1 MTGAVETSGA
11 GRHGRLAGRVAIV
24 TGAGRGLGR
33 AFAEAVAGE
42 DGSVVIADL
51 DGAAAESVAAAIEA
65 EGGQALA
72 VRVDIADAAD
82 TDRMAAVAIE
92 RFGRVDILVN
102 NAAAMAELPRR
113 PFEEIPQAEFSR
125 VLEVNVIGTWQCA
138 RAVIAQMR
146 RQGYGKI
153 VNVASDMVLSG
164 APGLLHYVASKGAI
178 IAMTRSLAREVGD
191 ANITV
196 NTIAPGFTLTEGAL
210 VHGEEVAETRI
221 RGRAIQRA
229 ELPEDLTGTLLYL
242 ASADS
247 DFVTGQLI
255 AVNGGYVLS

>member
-1 MTGAVETSGA
+1 
-11 GRHGRLAGRVAIV
+11 
-24 TGAGRGLGR
+24 
-33 AFAEAVAGE
+33 
-42 DGSVVIADL
+42 
-51 DGAAAESVAAAIEA
+51 
-65 EGGQALA
+65 
-72 VRVDIADAAD
+72 
-82 TDRMAAVAIE
+82 
-92 RFGRVDILVN
+92 
-102 NAAAMAELPRR
+102 
-113 PFEEIPQAEFSR
+113 
-125 VLEVNVIGTWQCA
+125 
-138 RAVIAQMR
+138 MR

-178 IAMTRSLAREVGD
+178 IAMTRALAREVGD
-191 ANITV
+191 ANVTV

-210 VHGEEVAETRI
+210 VHGDEVAEVRI

-229 ELPEDLTGTLLYL
+229 ELPEDITGTVLYL

>member
-1 MTGAVETSGA
+1 MTGATDPGA
-11 GRHGRLAGRVAIV
+11 LRHGRLAGRVAIV

-33 AFAEAVAGE
+33 AFAESIAGEEGRVIVVDRDGTAAEEVATAISAGGGEAVA
-42 DGSVVIADL
+42 I
-51 DGAAAESVAAAIEA
+51 
-65 EGGQALA
+65 
-72 VRVDIADAAD
+72 RVDIADAAD
-82 TDRMAAVAIE
+82 TERMAATTIE
-92 RFGRVDILVN
+92 RFGRIDVLVN

-113 PFEEIPQAEFSR
+113 PFDEIPQDEFGR
-125 VLEVNVIGTWQCA
+125 VLAVNVIGTWLCT

-146 RQGYGKI
+146 RQAYGKI

-178 IAMTRSLAREVGD
+178 VAMTRSLAREVGD
-191 ANITV
+191 ANVTV

-210 VHGEEVAETRI
+210 VHGGGVAETRI

-229 ELPEDLTGTLLYL
+229 EIPDDVTGTLLYL

>member
-1 MTGAVETSGA
+1 MTDTAASGSA
-11 GRHGRLAGRVAIV
+11 RPGRLAGRVAIV
-24 TGAGRGLGR
+24 TGASRGLGR
-33 AFAEAVAGE
+33 AFAAAITREG
-42 DGSVVIADL
+42 GKVVVADL
-51 DGAAAESVAAAIEA
+51 DGSAAEEVAAAIAADGGEA
-65 EGGQALA
+65 IA
-72 VRVDIADAAD
+72 VRVDIADVAD
-82 TDRMAAVAIE
+82 TERMAAAAIE
-92 RFGRVDILVN
+92 RFGRIDILVN

-113 PFEEIPQAEFSR
+113 PFEEIPAAEFSR
-125 VLEVNVIGTWQCA
+125 VLAVNVMGTWQCA
-138 RAVIAQMR
+138 RAVIGQMR
-146 RQGYGKI
+146 RQNYGKI

-178 IAMTRSLAREVGD
+178 VAMTRSLAREVGD
-191 ANITV
+191 GNITV

-210 VHGEEVAETRI
+210 VHGGEVAETRI
-221 RGRAIQRA
+221 RGRAIPRA